1 MPRGTKIEETLRPIH
16 THLEGPAED
25 QHSHRIP
32 FLLLPNLPRQRRSE
46 IIDPLRLVSRRWHGD
61 LPARRS
67 EVDQVLLGLGVGGA
81 PAVVRYGVPVVQEEE
96 VVEEGE
102 EEVVECVQVGDE
114 EGGRGGFLREVSAAT
129 NRAGVAGIRYVEV
142 HQKDKEVAQRSIDSS
157 DWSCGRRETETET
170 GGS

>member
-1 MPRGTKIEETLRPIH
+1 LFGVLACSRFVYSLGSPIPIPMPRGTKIEETLRPIH

-81 PAVVRYGVPVVQEEE
+81 PAVVRYGVPLVQEEE

-129 NRAGVAGIRYVEV
+129 NRAGVAGNR
-142 HQKDKEVAQRSIDSS
+142 
-157 DWSCGRRETETET
+157 
-170 GGS
+170 